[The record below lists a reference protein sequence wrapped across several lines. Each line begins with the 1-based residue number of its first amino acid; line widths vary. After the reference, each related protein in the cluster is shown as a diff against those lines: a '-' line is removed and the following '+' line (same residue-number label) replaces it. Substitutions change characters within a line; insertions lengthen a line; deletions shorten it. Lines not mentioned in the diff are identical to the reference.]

1 MSTHSTEP
9 WDTLFL
15 SFRTRLFPNQFF
27 HWSEFSFP
35 FCSFLSCLVILHD
48 CTELHPSLFISLP
61 HTHLCFLSLHWTNPS
76 SVSDLIIS
84 VALLHLTASQ
94 KNQNPK
100 PSFPSKEGQTVVHT
114 GVIQRGF
121 FFLQRVLI
129 PQRNLPDPERS
140 GMNQD
145 YIKHMA
151 ICILPLFHYAFIY
164 LSQQI
169 P

>member
-9 WDTLFL
+9 RDTLSL

-27 HWSEFSFP
+27 HWSKFSFP

-61 HTHLCFLSLHWTNPS
+61 HTQSCFMSLHWTNPS
-76 SVSDLIIS
+76 SASDLIIS
-84 VALLHLTASQ
+84 VALLHLTESQ

-100 PSFPSKEGQTVVHT
+100 PSFPSKQGQMVVHT
-114 GVIQRGF
+114 GVIQT
-121 FFLQRVLI
+121 VLI
-129 PQRNLPDPERS
+129 PQKNLPDPERS
-140 GMNQD
+140 GMNQN
-145 YIKHMA
+145 YIKQTA
-151 ICILPLFHYAFIY
+151 ICILQLFHYVFIY